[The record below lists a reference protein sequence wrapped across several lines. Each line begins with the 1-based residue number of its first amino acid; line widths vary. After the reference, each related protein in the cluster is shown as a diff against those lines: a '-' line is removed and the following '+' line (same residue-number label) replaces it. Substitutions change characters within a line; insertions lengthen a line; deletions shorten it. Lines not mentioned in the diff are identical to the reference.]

1 MNLSSGDPQPIF
13 SNVALGPSALGQHW
27 KILAL
32 AHHLIKPHCNGF
44 SNGDNHNGDD
54 RNADVD
60 NCDDNDR

>member
-13 SNVALGPSALGQHW
+13 SNVALRSLENW

-44 SNGDNHNGDD
+44 SNDDNHNGDD